1 MLTWQGVLA
10 LNVSVPGLGK
20 RFMLTKTLE
29 WNLQWCI
36 LDAMLDEHF
45 CIKPAFKHDTLRL
58 QRRFRC
64 GPELC
69 AAIASLPTSFPIF
82 NLVLGCP

>member
-1 MLTWQGVLA
+1 MWVSCGGWQGVLA

-64 GPELC
+64 AGRAARHSPEE
-69 AAIASLPTSFPIF
+69 AT
-82 NLVLGCP
+82 LGNS